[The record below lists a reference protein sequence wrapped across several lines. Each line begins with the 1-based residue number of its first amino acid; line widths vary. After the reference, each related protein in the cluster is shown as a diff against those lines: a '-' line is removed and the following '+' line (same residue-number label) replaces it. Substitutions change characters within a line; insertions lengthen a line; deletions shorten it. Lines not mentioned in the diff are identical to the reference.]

1 MLLSLLMV
9 SVALIVMGIWSIDAD
24 NGDDGG
30 GAVGD
35 NDDGDG
41 VGGDDDGDGDDKD
54 VFLGNKNSGRIMPTK
69 SYNLHDNDESDNDD
83 DDEKKR
89 ITTTIKITILIIIL
103 SRLNL
108 NHV

>member
-1 MLLSLLMV
+1 MV

-54 VFLGNKNSGRIMPTK
+54 VFR
-69 SYNLHDNDESDNDD
+69 E
-83 DDEKKR
+83 
-89 ITTTIKITILIIIL
+89 
-103 SRLNL
+103 
-108 NHV
+108 